1 MSKDIK
7 FNFLNSDEEERYQKH
22 LTLKEIGYEG
32 QLNLKNSSVL
42 CIGAGGLGSSVLLY
56 LAATGIGRIGIV
68 DNDKVEKSNL
78 QRQIIHETNTI
89 GNQKIDSAKERIKKL
104 NPNCEILTFS
114 ERINPK
120 NALELINEF
129 DVICDCSDNFG
140 TRYLIND
147 SCLILNKPLVF
158 GSVQGFEGQVSVF
171 NLFKNSP
178 NLRDLLPESPSKN
191 AAPSCSEYGIVGVST
206 GLIGI
211 LQVNE
216 IIKIILKKGE
226 TLIDTAMT
234 LNAMHPDI
242 IVIRHQDSGAC
253 NLLSQKVNC
262 AVLNAGDGRREH
274 PTQAL
279 LDALTI
285 INRRKKIEGLKIAI
299 CGDILHSRVARSN
312 IYLLNMLGAEVNIV
326 APTNLMPNEIERFG
340 VNIFSDMKK
349 GVKDCD
355 IVMMLRLQNERM
367 TSSFL
372 SSNREYYEYYGL
384 TPDKIKFAKEDALI
398 MHPGPMNRGIE
409 IDTNLADDINKSVI
423 KEQVELGVAVRMACL
438 KIFCE

>member
-68 DNDKVEKSNL
+68 DNDQVEKSNL

-89 GNQKIDSAKERIKKL
+89 GNLKIDSAKERIKKL

-114 ERINPK
+114 EKINPK
-120 NALELINEF
+120 NALELIKEF

-191 AAPSCSEYGIVGVST
+191 AAPSCAEYGVVGVST

-211 LQVNE
+211 IQVNE

-226 TLIDTAMT
+226 TLDGKILIVDLLKMNIKKLT
-234 LNAMHPDI
+234 LKSDQLNKRI
-242 IVIRHQDSGAC
+242 K
-253 NLLSQKVNC
+253 NLSQNEDFYNGDEYCEKNNEINTI
-262 AVLNAGDGRREH
+262 NANDFNSLYKGKRKNILLIDVRENEEFS
-274 PTQAL
+274 TFA
-279 LDALTI
+279 
-285 INRRKKIEGLKIAI
+285 IEGSISIPLSHLDQNSDLKFIQKESLSKEVFTI
-299 CGDILHSRVARSN
+299 CKSGKRSEEASRILSKFKIQSRS
-312 IYLLNMLGAEVNIV
+312 
-326 APTNLMPNEIERFG
+326 IEG
-340 VNIFSDMKK
+340 
-349 GVKDCD
+349 
-355 IVMMLRLQNERM
+355 
-367 TSSFL
+367 
-372 SSNREYYEYYGL
+372 
-384 TPDKIKFAKEDALI
+384 
-398 MHPGPMNRGIE
+398 GIE
-409 IDTNLADDINKSVI
+409 K
-423 KEQVELGVAVRMACL
+423 VR
-438 KIFCE
+438 KILCN